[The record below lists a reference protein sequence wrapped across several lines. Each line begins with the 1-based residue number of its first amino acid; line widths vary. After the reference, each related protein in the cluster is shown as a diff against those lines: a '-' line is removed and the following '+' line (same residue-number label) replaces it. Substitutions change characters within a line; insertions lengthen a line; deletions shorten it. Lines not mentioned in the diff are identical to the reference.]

1 MPGQK
6 ASEAQ
11 RREEIMRA
19 AYDVAAKQG
28 VEALTVRA
36 VAARAAVSHGT
47 VLFHFNRR
55 GELVASL
62 LDRVLDATAV
72 LHVPATVGRLTS
84 PVEQMHAVLRAEMER
99 LSRDPRHFRLFLE
112 YWALGVR
119 NAAIRRRV
127 SAALDSYRAAFRAVA
142 EGVVND
148 ASGSA
153 LAVGTR
159 RGASSDAEGLA
170 AVAVSFV
177 HGCALQAVIDPK
189 TFSVEQHFEMA
200 VRMLEGVAETPPLRG
215 KRRAKRSRNGSR
227 DQRPRDAAS

>member
-19 AYDVAAKQG
+19 AYDVASKQG

-55 GELVASL
+55 GTLVASL
-62 LDRVLDATAV
+62 LDRVLEATAV
-72 LHVPATVGRLTS
+72 LHMPATRERLTR
-84 PVEQMHAVLRAEMER
+84 PPELMRAVLRAEMER

-119 NAAIRRRV
+119 HAAIRRRV
-127 SAALDSYRAAFRAVA
+127 SAALDNYRAAFRAVA
-142 EGVVND
+142 VGVVND
-148 ASGSA
+148 ARSLA
-153 LAVGTR
+153 LPVAAR
-159 RGASSDAEGLA
+159 RDASSDAEGLA

-189 TFSVEQHFEMA
+189 TFSVERHFEMA
-200 VRMLEGVAETPPLRG
+200 VRMLDGVAEAPRVRG
-215 KRRAKRSRNGSR
+215 KGRGKGKTSANGSR
-227 DQRPRDAAS
+227 D